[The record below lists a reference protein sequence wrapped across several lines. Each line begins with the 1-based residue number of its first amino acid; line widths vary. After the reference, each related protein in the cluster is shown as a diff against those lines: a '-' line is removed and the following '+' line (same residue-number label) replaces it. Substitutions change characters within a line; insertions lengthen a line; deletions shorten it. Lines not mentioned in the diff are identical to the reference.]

1 MNAIHFVFF
10 LSHSIV
16 CSFYQGVVKTEPSF
30 ALEAEFTHKNT
41 LIIVYK
47 NKLFDGNDLES
58 LFKIRCDDKRFKNP
72 RTFYVKKTNSHLRS
86 KTLSEF
92 AFTEKLLTNEL
103 VYPFGWE
110 TSKISHKELKE
121 NCILILENKIKP
133 L

>member
-1 MNAIHFVFF
+1 M
-10 LSHSIV
+10 S
-16 CSFYQGVVKTEPSF
+16 SFYQGLVKTEPSF
-30 ALEAEFTHKNT
+30 ILEAQFTHKNT
-41 LIIVYK
+41 LIMVYK
-47 NKLFDGNDLES
+47 NNLFDGNDLEN
-58 LFKIRCDDKRFKNP
+58 LYKIRCDDNRVKKS
-72 RTFYVKKTNSHLRS
+72 RTFFVKKTNFHLRS

>member
-1 MNAIHFVFF
+1 MG
-10 LSHSIV
+10 
-16 CSFYQGVVKTEPSF
+16 SFCQGLVKTEPSF
-30 ALEAEFTHKNT
+30 ALEAEFTYKNT
-41 LIIVYK
+41 LIMVYK
-47 NKLFDGNDLES
+47 NNLFDGNDLES
-58 LFKIRCDDKRFKNP
+58 LFKIRCDDKRFKNS

-92 AFTEKLLTNEL
+92 AFTEKRLTNEL
-103 VYPFGWE
+103 IYPFGWE